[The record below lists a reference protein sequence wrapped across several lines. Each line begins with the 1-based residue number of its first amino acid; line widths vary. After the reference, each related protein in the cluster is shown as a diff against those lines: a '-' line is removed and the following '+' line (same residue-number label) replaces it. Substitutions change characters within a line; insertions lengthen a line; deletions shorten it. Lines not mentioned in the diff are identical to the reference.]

1 VDRARERA
9 VASGFIDRLRIKA
22 PGPATPVGTLSGG
35 NQQKVVLARQLVQR
49 PPVLV
54 LEEPTQGV
62 DVGAKDEIHDLVL
75 GLADEGSAVLVASSD
90 LPETIR
96 LADRVLV
103 VRGGRIAAEFPRG
116 AAQADVLAAAAGDG
130 APRAD
135 EETGEER

>member
-1 VDRARERA
+1 
-9 VASGFIDRLRIKA
+9 
-22 PGPATPVGTLSGG
+22 
-35 NQQKVVLARQLVQR
+35 
-49 PPVLV
+49 VLV

-75 GLADEGSAVLVASSD
+75 GLADEGGAVLVVSSD

-116 AAQADVLAAAAGDG
+116 AAQADGLAAAAGDG
-130 APRAD
+130 ASGAD